1 MVKNVNAFE
10 TIKPVRKADY
20 DNKIAGLATTSAL
33 AAAES
38 KILNITGLA
47 TTTALKNIEKKIP
60 TVNDIYLNWS

>member
-20 DNKIAGLATTSAL
+20 DNKIVGLATATVL

-47 TTTALKNIEKKIP
+47 TTAALKNIEKKIP
-60 TVNDIYLNWS
+60 TVNDIYLN